1 MASPQVE
8 NGHTRIANELYEQIY
23 KLKIN
28 RDSLR
33 IVLFI
38 IRKTYGWRKKRDR
51 ISLSQFVEELGI
63 DRTNVCRHINKL
75 SAMKIIIRIQ
85 DDNGNEYEINKNYEE
100 WELVVKQLVVKQPL
114 EVVAK
119 QPLGVVVK
127 QPHTKETIKER
138 KESRQ
143 SRFPKT
149 LSAFRDIRRVESG
162 RPPMGKRER
171 TSEEKEAFEELRES
185 DTGFVFYK
193 RRAME
198 EHGLDF
204 SAVEEGDNSRVR
216 KQQRSVKAKLAPRG
230 ETIEQF
236 YEWVLTGGHPFAKK
250 VMYDPTVCISD
261 ILLNAFI
268 NRTVKAKETI
278 EDRARRLLESA
289 RKRGATVEDTDDTDY
304 RMWARG
310 DFAKELSI
318 PINDLDDNEEYKKV
332 KHIIGD

>member
-1 MASPQVE
+1 MASPQKE
-8 NGHTRIANELYEQIY
+8 NGFTPIANELFEAIY

-38 IRKTYGWRKKRDR
+38 TRKTYGWRKKRDR

-63 DRTNVCRHINKL
+63 DRTNACRHIKKL

-100 WELVVKQLVVKQPL
+100 WEVVVKQLVAKRPL
-114 EVVAK
+114 ELVAK
-119 QPLGVVVK
+119 RPIGVVVK
-127 QPHTKETIKER
+127 QPHTKETITKER

-162 RPPMGKRER
+162 RPPMEKRVR
-171 TSEEKEAFEELRES
+171 TPEETEAFEELRES
-185 DTGFVFYK
+185 DTGFGFYK

-204 SAVEEGDNSRVR
+204 SAVEEGDNSRLR
-216 KQQRSVKAKLAPRG
+216 KQQRSVKAKLTPRG

-236 YEWVLTGGHPFAKK
+236 YEWILTGGHPFAKK

-268 NRTVKAKETI
+268 NRTVKAKETN
-278 EDRARRLLESA
+278 EDIAKRLLDEA
-289 RKRGATVEDTDDTDY
+289 RKRRHQNSDESDY

-310 DFAKELSI
+310 DMAKELNMTD
-318 PINDLDDNEEYKKV
+318 NDFFESEEYKKV